1 MAHTSLA
8 SRVFDAANYLFLAL
22 LGIVTLGPLIYL
34 VFGSLTQAEHYRTVG
49 VSIDPTRWTLDSY
62 ALLLGA
68 GSRIYLGFKN
78 SLFLTVVGTT
88 LSLATTAGLA
98 YGMSK
103 SELPGHRLFIFLVFF
118 TMLFNGGMVPFYLV
132 VKWLGLVD
140 TLWSLIFPM
149 LVNAWF
155 LFLMMRF
162 FEELPQ
168 ELEDAA
174 RIDGCNEIDVFFRV
188 ALPLSMPVLVT
199 VGLFYAVGYW
209 NDWFWAT
216 VFLTDPNLLPLQ
228 VVLRGVLSQLIQVL
242 DPATASEMAQ
252 QQQTT
257 LPPVDVLRM
266 AAIVVTVLPITLLY
280 PFLQRYFVKGVMVG
294 ALKG

>member
-1 MAHTSLA
+1 MGHTSLG
-8 SRVFDAANYLFLAL
+8 SRVFDVTNCVFLAL
-22 LGIVTLGPLIYL
+22 LGVVTLWPLLYL
-34 VFGSLTQAEHYRTVG
+34 GFGSLTQAEYYRTVG
-49 VSIDPTRWTLDSY
+49 VSINPAYWTLDSY
-62 ALLLGA
+62 VLLLGS
-68 GSRIYLGFKN
+68 GSRIYVGMKN
-78 SLFLTVVGTT
+78 SLFLAVVGTT
-88 LSLATTAGLA
+88 LSLATTASLA

-103 SELPGHRLFIFLVFF
+103 TELPGHKLIVFLVFF
-118 TMLFNGGMVPFYLV
+118 TMLFSGGMVPFYLV
-132 VKWLGLVD
+132 VKWLNLVD
-140 TLWSLIFPM
+140 TLWSLILPM

-174 RIDGCNEIDVFFRV
+174 RIDGCNEIDVFVRI

-216 VFLTDPNLLPLQ
+216 IFLSDPSLLPLQ

-252 QQQTT
+252 QQQSA

-266 AAIVVTVLPITLLY
+266 AAIVVTVLPITLVY
-280 PFLQRYFVKGVMVG
+280 PFLQRHFTKGVMVG

>member
-1 MAHTSLA
+1 MSHTSLA

-22 LGIVTLGPLIYL
+22 LGVITLGPLIYL
-34 VFGSLTQAEHYRTVG
+34 VFGSLTQAEQYRVVG
-49 VSIDPTRWTLDSY
+49 VSVNPVHWTLDSY
-62 ALLLGA
+62 FLLLGS
-68 GSRIYLGFKN
+68 GSRIYVGLKN
-78 SLFLTVVGTT
+78 SLFLTIVGTT
-88 LSLATTAGLA
+88 LSLAATAGLA

-103 SELPGHRLFIFLVFF
+103 SELPGHKAFIFLVFF

-132 VKWLGLVD
+132 VKWLNLVD
-140 TLWSLIFPM
+140 TLWSLILPM

-216 VFLTDPNLLPLQ
+216 VFLTDPNLLPIQ

-242 DPATASEMAQ
+242 DPATASEMAA
-252 QQQTT
+252 QQQTM

-294 ALKG
+294 AIKG

>member
-1 MAHTSLA
+1 MEHTSLA
-8 SRVFDAANYLFLAL
+8 SRVFDTANVVLLAL
-22 LGIVTLGPLIYL
+22 LGVVTLGPLLYL
-34 VFGSLTQAEHYRTVG
+34 VFGSLTQAEYYRTVG
-49 VSIDPTRWTLDSY
+49 VSVNPLHWTLDSY
-62 ALLLGA
+62 ALLLGS
-68 GSRIYLGFKN
+68 GSRIYLGIKN
-78 SLFLTVVGTT
+78 SLFLTIVGTT
-88 LSLATTAGLA
+88 LSLATTAALA

-103 SELPGHRLFIFLVFF
+103 SELPGHRLFIILVFF

-140 TLWSLIFPM
+140 TLWSLILPM

-174 RIDGCNEIDVFFRV
+174 RMDGCNEIDVFFRI

-228 VVLRGVLSQLIQVL
+228 LVLRGVLSQLIQVL
-242 DPATASEMAQ
+242 DPATASEMASQ
-252 QQQTT
+252 QQST

-266 AAIVVTVLPITLLY
+266 AAIVVTILPITLVY
-280 PFLQRYFVKGVMVG
+280 PFLQRHFTKGVMVG

>member
-1 MAHTSLA
+1 
-8 SRVFDAANYLFLAL
+8 
-22 LGIVTLGPLIYL
+22 
-34 VFGSLTQAEHYRTVG
+34 
-49 VSIDPTRWTLDSY
+49 
-62 ALLLGA
+62 
-68 GSRIYLGFKN
+68 
-78 SLFLTVVGTT
+78 
-88 LSLATTAGLA
+88 
-98 YGMSK
+98 MSK
-103 SELPGHRLFIFLVFF
+103 SELPGHKAFIFLVFF

-132 VKWLGLVD
+132 VKLLNLVD
-140 TLWSLIFPM
+140 TLWSLILPM

-174 RIDGCNEIDVFFRV
+174 RIDGCNEIDVFLRI

-266 AAIVVTVLPITLLY
+266 AAIVVTVLPITLVY